1 LKAWKLPINEK
12 TVGTT
17 AAKLALDSSGKRR
30 GPGRQTKEPYV
41 LPQWAFDAIRAGFR
55 PVSRLLWGIEFYG
68 AENVPQSGGVI
79 IAANH
84 QTYLDP
90 FWIALKVPRPQRYLA
105 WNEAFSWPI
114 VGPLIGALGAWP
126 LSLETVDPAPL
137 RRAFKWLRKD
147 GALVIFPE
155 GGRCLSDGEL
165 MRFKSGAVRLALEAR
180 VPILPVTIRGANR
193 VWPRDYGF
201 PRLGKIEIAYH
212 PLMFPQPGRGEDSRA
227 CALRET
233 ERLQQIIASAL

>member
-1 LKAWKLPINEK
+1 MGTSAAQMAPPSEK
-12 TVGTT
+12 RKNAKRQPTT
-17 AAKLALDSSGKRR
+17 
-30 GPGRQTKEPYV
+30 EPYI
-41 LPQWAFDAIRAGFR
+41 LPQWAFNAIRAGFG
-55 PVSRLLWGIEFYG
+55 PVSRLLWGLKLRG
-68 AENVPQSGGVI
+68 AENVPKAGGVI

-105 WNEAFSWPI
+105 WNEAFSWPV
-114 VGPLIGALGAWP
+114 VGPVMSALGAWP

-155 GGRCLSDGEL
+155 GGRCLSDGAL
-165 MRFKSGAVRLALEAR
+165 MRFKSGAVRLALDAR
-180 VPILPVTIRGANR
+180 VPILPVTIRGAHR
-193 VWPRDYGF
+193 VWPRDYKY
-201 PRLGKIEIAYH
+201 PRLKEIELTYH
-212 PLMFPQPGRGEDSRA
+212 PLMFPQPRPDEDARA

-233 ERLQQIIASAL
+233 KRLEQIIASAL

>member
-1 LKAWKLPINEK
+1 M
-12 TVGTT
+12 T
-17 AAKLALDSSGKRR
+17 AAKLAHRPEEPSKQQNR
-30 GPGRQTKEPYV
+30 TAKEPFI
-41 LPQWAFDAIRAGFR
+41 LPQWAFDAIRNGFA
-55 PVSRLLWGIEFYG
+55 PVSRLLWDIEFQG
-68 AENVPQSGGVI
+68 AENVPTSGGVI

-114 VGPLIGALGAWP
+114 VGPALGALGAWP
-126 LSLETVDPAPL
+126 LSLETVDPKPL

-155 GGRCLSDGEL
+155 GGRCESDGAL
-165 MRFKSGAVRLALEAR
+165 LRFKSGAARLALEAR
-180 VPILPVTIRGANR
+180 VPILPVTICGAHR
-193 VWPRDYGF
+193 VWPRDYSF
-201 PRLGKIEIAYH
+201 PRLHKISLVYH
-212 PLMFPQPGRGEDSRA
+212 PLMFVHPRSGEDSRA

-233 ERLQQIIASAL
+233 ARLEQIIASAL